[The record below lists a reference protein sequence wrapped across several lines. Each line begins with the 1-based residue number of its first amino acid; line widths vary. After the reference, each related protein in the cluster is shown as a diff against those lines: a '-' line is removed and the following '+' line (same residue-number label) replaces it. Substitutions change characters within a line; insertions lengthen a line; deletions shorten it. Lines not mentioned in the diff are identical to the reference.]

1 MNKEEVLKKGGQIL
15 SGEFPVESIT
25 SIDEMEKESIES
37 ESECEC
43 TCYDMGEAVSKN
55 TISELFLK

>member
-15 SGEFPVESIT
+15 SGEFPVESMI
-25 SIDEMEKESIES
+25 SEDEMEEVNA
-37 ESECEC
+37 ESEC
-43 TCYDMGEAVSKN
+43 TFYDMGEAVSKN